1 MKIKCNKTTF
11 FLTNTQIFK
20 NQKMKRNIITSTIAV
35 AALALV
41 VTSCDDKNKDKD
53 MAQAD
58 TEERGI
64 ILSNM
69 DTTVSPK
76 KDFYNYVNGNWMKNT
91 EIPDDQVRWGG
102 FGVLRKSTDQDVL
115 KILNNAKESGA
126 YGADTDQAKALA
138 IFTSE
143 LDTVARNEA
152 GIKPLQPALDA
163 IASIKTVEDFQKVV
177 TTRATEVAQPFF
189 GIAAFSNPSNSAMNA
204 AYITPG
210 GLGLPDR
217 DYYTNTD
224 AKSIEIREKYVDHIT
239 RMLQFLGDSEAAA
252 RKQAETIL
260 AFETKLAEPR
270 LDKVA
275 SRDFRNFNNPRSLE
289 EVQKMVSA
297 VQWEQALKD
306 MGVAKKLD
314 TIIVMQPTYMQTVQ
328 NTLAKKNID
337 TWKTVMRWQTL
348 NSSAG
353 ALSTEIEKANWEFYS
368 QYLSGAKKQRPA
380 DERALATVN
389 GSVGEAVG
397 QLYVEEMFPPEA
409 KAKAETMIANVIAAY
424 KERISNLDW
433 MSDST
438 KVKAIEKLDKFT
450 VKIGYPDTWEDYSSM
465 DVKASNSYYENM
477 MAVANWQFKDNLD
490 KINEP
495 VDRTEWGMSPQ
506 TVNAYFNPFNNEI
519 VFPAAILQPPFYDY
533 KADEAVNYGGMGAVI
548 GHEISHA
555 FDDSGSRFD
564 AQGNLVNWWTDED
577 LEKFTERGNKLAEQ
591 YSNIEVMDSVF
602 INGKFT
608 LGENIG
614 DLGGLL
620 GAYDGLQRYYKEN
633 GRPGKIDGFTPEQ
646 RFFMSWATVWR
657 TKQREEALRTQVKTD
672 SHSPG
677 MYRAIEPLK
686 NIDAFYEA
694 FNITEGD
701 PMYVAPE
708 NRVRIW

>member
-1 MKIKCNKTTF
+1 MK
-11 FLTNTQIFK
+11 L
-20 NQKMKRNIITSTIAV
+20 NIITSVVAV
-35 AALALV
+35 AAVALT
-41 VTSCDDKNKDKD
+41 VTSCDDKNKEKD

-69 DTTVSPK
+69 DTTVNPK
-76 KDFYNYVNGNWMKNT
+76 NDFYNYVNGNWMKNT

-102 FGVLRKSTDQDVL
+102 FGVLRKSTDKDVL
-115 KILNNAKESGA
+115 GILNNAKESGT
-126 YGADTDQAKALA
+126 YGAETDQAKALA
-138 IFTSE
+138 IFASE

-152 GIKPLQPALDA
+152 GIKPLQSALDA
-163 IASIKTVEDFQKVV
+163 IAGIKTVEDFQKLM
-177 TTRATEVAQPFF
+177 TTRASEIAQPFF
-189 GIAAFSNPSNSAMNA
+189 GIAAFSNPSNSAMNS

-239 RMLQFLGDSEAAA
+239 RMLQYLGDSEEAA
-252 RKQAETIL
+252 RTQAETIL

-275 SRDFRNFNNPRSLE
+275 SRDFRNFNNPRSME
-289 EVQKMVSA
+289 QVQKMVPA
-297 VQWEQALKD
+297 VQWEKAMKD
-306 MGVAKKLD
+306 MGVTKKVD
-314 TIIVMQPTYMQTVQ
+314 TVIVMQPTYMETVQ
-328 NTLAKKNID
+328 NVLSKKDIE

-348 NSSAG
+348 NSAAG
-353 ALSTEIEKANWEFYS
+353 DLSTEIETANWDFYS
-368 QYLSGAKKQRPA
+368 KYLSGAVKQRPA
-380 DERALATVN
+380 DERALGTVN

-397 QLYVEEMFPPEA
+397 QLYVDEMFPPEA
-409 KAKAETMIANVIAAY
+409 KEKAEKMIANVIAAY
-424 KERISNLDW
+424 KDRIMNLDW

-438 KVKAIEKLDKFT
+438 KIKAVAKLDKFT
-450 VKIGYPDTWEDYSSM
+450 VKIGYPDSWEDYSSM
-465 DVKASNSYYENM
+465 DVNANNTYYENKI
-477 MAVANWQFKDNLD
+477 AIANWQFKDNLD
-490 KINEP
+490 KIDEP

-555 FDDSGSRFD
+555 FDDSGARFD
-564 AQGNLVNWWTDED
+564 GDGNLVNWWTDGD
-577 LEKFTERGNKLAEQ
+577 LEKFTQRGDALADQ
-591 YSNIEVMDSVF
+591 YSSVEVLDSVF

-620 GAYDGLQRYYKEN
+620 GAYDGLQKFYKEN
-633 GRPGKIDGFTPEQ
+633 GRPDNIDGFTPEQ

-657 TKQREEALRTQVKTD
+657 TKQREESLRTQIKTD
-672 SHSPG
+672 PHSPG
-677 MYRAIEPLK
+677 MYRATEPLK

-694 FNITEGD
+694 FDIKEGD